1 MSSDYH
7 FVTEWRVEATIDE
20 VKAILG
26 DGPSLPRWWP
36 AVYLSVDV
44 IERGGP
50 GGAGAVIDLH
60 TKGWLPY
67 TLRWR
72 LSITDPLTDAGF
84 ALAASGDLEGA
95 GRWTFVPDG
104 SEVVITYDWQVHATK
119 PLLRKLG
126 WLLKPAFAAN
136 HVWAM
141 KRGEES
147 LKLELRRRRDPSDAT
162 VPPPPPATFRFL
174 SRNKRTSTTSAT

>member
-7 FVTEWRVEATIDE
+7 FVTQWRVTGTLDE
-20 VKAILG
+20 VKDILG

-36 AVYLSVDV
+36 SVYLSVDV

-72 LSITDPLTDAGF
+72 LSITEPLTDTGF
-84 ALAASGDLEGA
+84 ALAANGDLDGT
-95 GRWTFVPDG
+95 GRWTFAPGGPD
-104 SEVVITYDWQVHATK
+104 VVITYDWQVHATK
-119 PLLRKLG
+119 PLLRRMA

-136 HVWAM
+136 HTWAM
-141 KRGEES
+141 RRGEES
-147 LKLELRRRRDPSDAT
+147 LKLELRRRRDPSDST
-162 VPPPPPATFRFL
+162 IPPPPPATFRFL
-174 SRNKRTSTTSAT
+174 SRGTGRGRTSAT